1 MAERTERLMSL
12 LPEAVGEQAVDGA
25 LITSPANRLYLTGM
39 ETSAGLRAG
48 HPAGSLFYC
57 GLPLL

>member
-25 LITSPANRLYLTGM
+25 LITSPANRLSHRDGNLG
-39 ETSAGLRAG
+39 GLRAG

>member
-12 LPEAVGEQAVDGA
+12 LPETVGEQAVDGA

-39 ETSAGLRAG
+39 ETSAG
-48 HPAGSLFYC
+48 
-57 GLPLL
+57 

>member
-25 LITSPANRLYLTGM
+25 LITSPANPFVSHRDGNLG
-39 ETSAGLRAG
+39 GLRAG